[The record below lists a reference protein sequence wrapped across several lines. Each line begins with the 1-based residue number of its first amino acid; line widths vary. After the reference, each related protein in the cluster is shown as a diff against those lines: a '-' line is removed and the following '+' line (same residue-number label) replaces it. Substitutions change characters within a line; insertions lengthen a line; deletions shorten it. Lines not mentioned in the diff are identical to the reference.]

1 MSSSATNGVAG
12 DHTTTA
18 INAAAAAGV
27 DKGVDFAN
35 YFCTYAF
42 LYHQKEMLCDRVRMD
57 AYYNAVFQNKHHFN
71 GKRTGSGILAIWAG
85 QAGARKVYAVEA
97 TKMSEH
103 ARALVKANNLQGVV
117 EVIEGSIEDI
127 TLPEKV
133 DVIIS
138 EWMGYFLLRES
149 MFDSVICARDR
160 WLKPTG
166 SMYPSHARMWLAPI
180 RSGLGDQKMN
190 DYEGSMDDWFYF
202 LDETKTYYGVDMS
215 ALTKPFSEEQKKY
228 YLQTSL
234 WNNLHPN
241 QLIGSAAM
249 IKEIDCSTATVNDIL
264 DVRASMSS
272 LITTEETRLCGFA
285 GWFDVHFR
293 GSKEN
298 PAQHEIELTTAPSE
312 DYSTHWGQQDIGP
325 FGAAS
330 CKLKAENHKAESCTK
345 QSSADFQNKKVISS
359 SINCSKQGHSDS
371 CELTAIT
378 LWLYDVFLLH
388 PSIHVSEG
396 DNLAINFSMTRS
408 KENHRL
414 MEVEL
419 SCEIKQPSGRLLPPF
434 RKKFYIEQL
443 HQCEKSTIHNE
454 IIFSRGVGMKR
465 IFSGVFSSMF
475 ESNILVLST

>member
-1 MSSSATNGVAG
+1 MRSSASGVAG
-12 DHTTTA
+12 DRTGTSNGS
-18 INAAAAAGV
+18 ISV

-35 YFCTYAF
+35 YFCTYAL
-42 LYHQKEMLCDRVRMD
+42 LYHQKEMLCDRVRME
-57 AYYNAVFQNKHHFN
+57 AYYNAVFENKHHFH
-71 GKRTGSGILAIWAG
+71 GKTVLDVGTGSGILAIWAG

-103 ARALVKANNLQGVV
+103 ARELVKANNLQDVV
-117 EVIEGSIEDI
+117 EVIEGSMEDV

-166 SMYPSHARMWLAPI
+166 VMYPSNARMWLAPI
-180 RSGLGDQKMN
+180 RSGLANQKMS

-202 LDETKTYYGVDMS
+202 LDQTKTYYGVDMS
-215 ALTKPFSEEQKKY
+215 VLTKPFAEEQKKY

-241 QLIGSAAM
+241 QVIGTAAI
-249 IKEIDCSTATVNDIL
+249 IKDIDCLTATVNDIL
-264 DVRASMSS
+264 NLRASILSS
-272 LITTEETRLCGFA
+272 ISSEETRLCGFA

-298 PAQHEIELTTAPSE
+298 PAQQEIELTTAPSE
-312 DYSTHWGQQDIGP
+312 DYSTHWGQQ
-325 FGAAS
+325 
-330 CKLKAENHKAESCTK
+330 
-345 QSSADFQNKKVISS
+345 
-359 SINCSKQGHSDS
+359 
-371 CELTAIT
+371 
-378 LWLYDVFLLH
+378 VFLLH
-388 PSIHVSEG
+388 PPISVSEG
-396 DNLAINFSMTRS
+396 DDLNINFSMDRS

-419 SCEIKQPSGRLLPPF
+419 SYEIKKSAGTLLPPF
-434 RKKFYIEQL
+434 RNKFYIE
-443 HQCEKSTIHNE
+443 
-454 IIFSRGVGMKR
+454 
-465 IFSGVFSSMF
+465 
-475 ESNILVLST
+475 